1 MSPVGSPEYQG
12 FSVGQTVRCT
22 HNDNEDCQ
30 ACKAPN
36 RICAYADIK
45 GVLGTVMDIS
55 DQRIH
60 YFKWTEPDSPHS
72 IMVAFLGGDRPT
84 IIDTDLLAPVD
95 ESLMTAEDMQWK
107 WSDQL
112 NELTQRTYK
121 LNAALDV
128 APDGSNKKFAI
139 LSDMEHNSTERR
151 FIESV
156 FAILIP

>member
-1 MSPVGSPEYQG
+1 
-12 FSVGQTVRCT
+12 
-22 HNDNEDCQ
+22 
-30 ACKAPN
+30 
-36 RICAYADIK
+36 
-45 GVLGTVMDIS
+45 
-55 DQRIH
+55 
-60 YFKWTEPDSPHS
+60 
-72 IMVAFLGGDRPT
+72 MVAFLGGDRPT
-84 IIDTDLLAPVD
+84 VIDTDLLAPVD

-112 NELTQRTYK
+112 NALTKRTYK

-128 APDGSNKKFAI
+128 AQDGTKKKFAI